1 MSMLDWAKKEVEIA
15 CAREKALSTEDG
27 DWDYGC
33 GCYKSALKAFES
45 LCEDGHSG
53 YSIGI
58 TKEILVRLIE
68 GKPLTPIEDTP
79 DVWSGIIDRR
89 NDGSIH
95 YQCGRMSALFKDVSA
110 DGTVKYSDID
120 RVICFDVNNP
130 NLTYTNGFVRKI
142 IDEMYPITMPYMP
155 GKPFYVA
162 REDFLTDPKNGD
174 FDTMGVLYFTHGDH
188 KQDINRFF
196 KETETSWDE
205 ITKREYLER
214 KVIANALK
222 EEKQNAE
229 N

>member
-1 MSMLDWAKKEVEIA
+1 M
-15 CAREKALSTEDG
+15 STEDG

-33 GCYKSALKAFES
+33 GCYKSALKAFKS

-79 DVWSGIIDRR
+79 DVWCGIIDRR

-95 YQCGRMSALFKDVSA
+95 YQCGRMSTLFKDVSA
-110 DGTVKYSDID
+110 DGTVKYSDIE
-120 RVICFDVNNP
+120 RVICFDVNDP
-130 NLTYTNGFVRKI
+130 SSTYTNGFVRKI

-174 FDTMGVLYFTHGDH
+174 FDTMGVLYFTHGYH

-205 ITKREYLER
+205 ITKEEYLER
-214 KVIANALK
+214 KLIAQKLK

>member
-1 MSMLDWAKKEVEIA
+1 MGMLDWAEKEVAIA
-15 CAREKALSTEDG
+15 CAREKALSEDSEE
-27 DWDYGC
+27 WRYGC
-33 GCYKSALKAFES
+33 GCYESALKAFRS
-45 LCEDGHSG
+45 LAGDGHSG

-95 YQCGRMSALFKDVSA
+95 YQCGRMSSLFKDVSA
-110 DGTVKYSDID
+110 DGTVAYNDVE

-162 REDFLTDPKNGD
+162 CEDFLTDPKNGD
-174 FDTMGVLYFTHGDH
+174 FDTMGVLYFKQGDR
-188 KQDINRFF
+188 KQNINRFF

-205 ITKREYLER
+205 ITEEEYLER
-214 KVIANALK
+214 KLIAQKLK

>member
-1 MSMLDWAKKEVEIA
+1 MSMLDWAKREVEIA

-33 GCYKSALKAFES
+33 GCYQSALKAFKS

-58 TKEILVRLIE
+58 TKYILNRLIE

-79 DVWSGIIDRR
+79 DVWNDRTSI
-89 NDGSIH
+89 NDDGSMC
-95 YQCGRMSALFKDVSA
+95 YQCGRMSSLFKDVSA
-110 DGTVKYSDID
+110 DGTVTYNDVD
-120 RVICFDVNNP
+120 RVICFDINNP
-130 NLTYTNGFVRKI
+130 NLTYHNGFVSNI
-142 IDEMYPITMPYMP
+142 INEMYPITMPYMP
-155 GKPFYVA
+155 GEPFYVA

-174 FDTMGVLYFTHGDH
+174 FDTMGVLYFKQGDR
-188 KQDINRFF
+188 KQNINRFF

-205 ITKREYLER
+205 ITKEEHLER
-214 KVIANALK
+214 KLIAQKLK
-222 EEKQNAE
+222 EDKQNAE

>member
-1 MSMLDWAKKEVEIA
+1 MGMLDWAEKEVEIA
-15 CAREKALSTEDG
+15 CAKEKALSTEDG

-79 DVWSGIIDRR
+79 DVWD
-89 NDGSIH
+89 DGSSS
-95 YQCGRMSALFKDVSA
+95 YQCKRMSALFKDVSA
-110 DGTVKYSDID
+110 DGTVTYNDVD
-120 RVICFDVNNP
+120 RVICFDINNP
-130 NLTYTNGFVRKI
+130 NLTYHNGFVSNI
-142 IDEMYPITMPYMP
+142 INEMYPITMPYMP
-155 GKPFYVA
+155 GEPFYVA

-174 FDTMGVLYFTHGDH
+174 FDTMGVLYFKQGDR
-188 KQDINRFF
+188 KQNINRFF

-205 ITKREYLER
+205 ITEEEYLER
-214 KVIANALK
+214 KLIAQKLK

>member
-15 CAREKALSTEDG
+15 CTREKALSTEDG

-33 GCYKSALKAFES
+33 GCYKSALKAFET

-68 GKPLTPIEDTP
+68 GKPLTPIEDAP
-79 DVWSGIIDRR
+79 DVWVERISV
-89 NDGSIH
+89 NDDCSAS
-95 YQCGRMSALFKDVSA
+95 YQCKRMSALFKDVHD
-110 DGTVKYSDID
+110 DGTVTYNDVD
-120 RVICFDVNNP
+120 RVICFDINNP
-130 NLTYTNGFVRKI
+130 NLTYHNGFVSNI
-142 IDEMYPITMPYMP
+142 INEMYPITMPYMP

-162 REDFLTDPKNGD
+162 CEDFLTDPKNGD
-174 FDTMGVLYFTHGDH
+174 FDTMGVLYFTHGDR

>member
-15 CAREKALSTEDG
+15 CTREKALSTEDG

-33 GCYKSALKAFES
+33 GCYKSALKAFET

-68 GKPLTPIEDTP
+68 GKPLTPIEDAP
-79 DVWSGIIDRR
+79 DVWVERISV
-89 NDGSIH
+89 NDDCSAS
-95 YQCGRMSALFKDVSA
+95 YQCKRMSALFKDVHD
-110 DGTVKYSDID
+110 DGTVTYNDVD
-120 RVICFDVNNP
+120 RVICFDINNP
-130 NLTYTNGFVRKI
+130 NLTYHNGFVSNI
-142 IDEMYPITMPYMP
+142 INEMYPITMPYMP

-162 REDFLTDPKNGD
+162 CEDFLTDPKNGD
-174 FDTMGVLYFTHGDH
+174 FDTMGVLYFTHGDR
-188 KQDINRFF
+188 KQDINHFF

>member
-33 GCYKSALKAFES
+33 GCYQSALKAFKS

-79 DVWSGIIDRR
+79 DAWVERISVN
-89 NDGSIH
+89 NDGSSR
-95 YQCGRMSALFKDVSA
+95 YQCKRMSALFKDVYD
-110 DGTVKYSDID
+110 DGTVAYNDVD
-120 RVICFDVNNP
+120 RVICFNIDNP
-130 NLTYTNGFVRKI
+130 DLTYHNGFVSSI
-142 IDEMYPITMPYMP
+142 INAIYPITMPYMP
-155 GKPFYVA
+155 GEPFYVA
-162 REDFLTDPKNGD
+162 CEDFLTDPKNGD